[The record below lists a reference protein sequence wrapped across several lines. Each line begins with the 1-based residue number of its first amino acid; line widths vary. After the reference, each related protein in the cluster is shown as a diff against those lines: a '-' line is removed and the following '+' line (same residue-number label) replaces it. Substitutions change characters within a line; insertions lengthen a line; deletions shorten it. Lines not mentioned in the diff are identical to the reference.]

1 MHVTANL
8 IRATALSLPALLPAL
23 GAMSVS
29 AECRAQGLSER
40 IKAVSVERQ
49 REQANRGGRPSL
61 LGALV
66 YTDMSVDFDK
76 VPARTAFEYVANE
89 LGVPLVVRYDGEGGE
104 GIDADAEITLKL
116 ESAPALTV
124 LERLLALCETTSPC
138 TWQLRDGFIEAGPKD
153 RLSVRSAN
161 EVRMYPIRDLLF
173 EPTQFDNA
181 PTFSTGG
188 GGGGNG
194 GGGGGAGGGG
204 SGGGGFG
211 GGGGGFG
218 GGGSGGGGGGGAGG
232 GGNRG
237 PSGSIGDPEDE
248 PERPTEEERAQTLI
262 DLIQSECE
270 PEIWLDG
277 DAASIRFYQGVL
289 IIRAPDFVHRQ
300 IDGYPFRP
308 QRPRTSGA
316 SGTSGNAMRSNST
329 GSESASGRVVA
340 VERRYVT
347 FTASFSNIEVVR
359 FDSTEVRGAAG
370 STR

>member
-8 IRATALSLPALLPAL
+8 IRATALSLPALLPML
-23 GAMSVS
+23 GTLSVAS
-29 AECRAQGLSER
+29 ESRAQGLSER

-66 YTDMSVDFDK
+66 YTDISVDFDK

-89 LGVPLVVRYDGEGGE
+89 LGVPLVVRYEGEGGE
-104 GIDADAEITLKL
+104 GIDADEEITLKL
-116 ESAPALTV
+116 ESTPALTV
-124 LERLLALCETTSPC
+124 LERLLALCETTSAC
-138 TWQLRDGFIEAGPKD
+138 TWQLRDGFIEVGPKD
-153 RLSVRSAN
+153 RLSVRSAC

-188 GGGGNG
+188 GGGNG
-194 GGGGGAGGGG
+194 GGGGG
-204 SGGGGFG
+204 GGGGFG
-211 GGGGGFG
+211 GGGGGGFG
-218 GGGSGGGGGGGAGG
+218 GGGGGGFGGGGGGGGGAGG

-237 PSGSIGDPEDE
+237 PSGSIGDPEEE

-262 DLIQSECE
+262 ELIQSECE

-277 DAASIRFYQGVL
+277 DTASIRFYQGVL

-308 QRPRTSGA
+308 QRPRATGA
-316 SGTSGNAMRSNST
+316 TGATGNAAQSNAA
-329 GSESASGRVVA
+329 GGADSAGRVVA
-340 VERRYVT
+340 IERRYVT
-347 FTASFSNIEVVR
+347 FTANFSNVEVIR